1 MYVILSDLK
10 ANKNFQGLYGFEITV
25 TIAIMLI
32 VGSSLQYALSKS
44 SSHPK
49 NKSSVLVSSSSGGT
63 GNSGSGVSKLNGI
76 RNQSSSSPLYL
87 APSPPGSSSGV
98 NNSGGVAS
106 NNQLVMTRTRVKSYT
121 QSQY

>member
-10 ANKNFQGLYGFEITV
+10 ANKSFQGLYCIAITV
-25 TIAIMLI
+25 TIAI
-32 VGSSLQYALSKS
+32 VGSSLPYALSRS
-44 SSHPK
+44 SFHPK

-76 RNQSSSSPLYL
+76 RNQSSSPLYL

-98 NNSGGVAS
+98 NSSGGVAR
-106 NNQLVMTRTRVKSYT
+106 NNQLVMIGFDDS
-121 QSQY
+121 